1 MINPLLKAFFKKRKK
16 IFEAQ
21 KCILI
26 QELSFLGTTLWGEFC
41 RKGRRVLISNGAV
54 YRPCLHFVHVYI
66 TSDDDWAEEH
76 GPSSAFL
83 NPSVGSAFTGKWVSV
98 CSHVPDVS
106 GPLENAFGLSKAFVN
121 PIVSSHCC
129 DPSDNPLLGLFV

>member
-1 MINPLLKAFFKKRKK
+1 M
-16 IFEAQ
+16 
-21 KCILI
+21 
-26 QELSFLGTTLWGEFC
+26 G
-41 RKGRRVLISNGAV
+41 RVLQDGIDLQRDGVSAL
-54 YRPCLHFVHVYI
+54 PPLCAHVYI

-76 GPSSAFL
+76 GPSPAFL

-98 CSHVPDVS
+98 CSHVPAVS
-106 GPLENAFGLSKAFVN
+106 GPLENAFGLSEAFVN